1 MSIVQIARGLWRWT
15 APHPDWTEDA
25 DWPREV
31 GCVYYE
37 APDAIVLIDPLV
49 PPERE
54 RFFEA
59 LDADVARLAK
69 PVAIVLTVSWHER
82 SAVELTE
89 RYEARRGAPPG
100 GVVEFPFPLV
110 EEIVYWLPEHL
121 ALVPGDTLLGAGE
134 GRVTVCPDT
143 WLEGDMPTRLRS
155 ALLSLLDLPIERI
168 LTSHGEPV
176 LKDGRAGLER
186 ALRD

>member
-1 MSIVQIARGLWRWT
+1 MELLEIAPGLWRWT

-37 APDAIVLIDPLV
+37 APDAIALIDPLV

-54 RFFEA
+54 RFFKA
-59 LDADVARLAK
+59 LDADVARLGR
-69 PVAIVLTVSWHER
+69 PVAIVLTVSWHDR
-82 SAVELTE
+82 DAAELTE

-100 GVVEFPFPLV
+100 GVVEFPFPEV
-110 EEIVYWLPEHL
+110 DETVYWIPEHL
-121 ALVPGDTLLGAGE
+121 ALVVGDTLLGDDADG
-134 GRVTVCPDT
+134 
-143 WLEGDMPTRLRS
+143 
-155 ALLSLLDLPIERI
+155 LSLCPESWIDGASRDDVRRSLQRLLELPVERV

-176 LKDGRAGLER
+176 LSDGHTVLER
-186 ALRD
+186 ALRA

>member
-1 MSIVQIARGLWRWT
+1 MEVLELATGLWRWT
-15 APHPDWTEDA
+15 APHPNWTEHA

-37 APDAIVLIDPLV
+37 APDAIVLIDPLA

-59 LDADVARLAK
+59 LDADVARLGK
-69 PVAIVLTVSWHER
+69 PVAIVLTVSWHDR
-82 SAVELTE
+82 SATELAE
-89 RYEARRGAPPG
+89 RYDGRRGTPPG
-100 GVVEFPFPLV
+100 GVVELPIAGAD
-110 EEIVYWLPEHL
+110 ETAYWIPEHL
-121 ALVPGDTLLGAGE
+121 ALVVGDTLLGHEQE
-134 GRVTVCPDT
+134 GLVLPPESWFVGDSREAVRRSLRDL
-143 WLEGDMPTRLRS
+143 LE
-155 ALLSLLDLPIERI
+155 LPIEHV

-176 LKDGRAGLER
+176 LSVGHAALER